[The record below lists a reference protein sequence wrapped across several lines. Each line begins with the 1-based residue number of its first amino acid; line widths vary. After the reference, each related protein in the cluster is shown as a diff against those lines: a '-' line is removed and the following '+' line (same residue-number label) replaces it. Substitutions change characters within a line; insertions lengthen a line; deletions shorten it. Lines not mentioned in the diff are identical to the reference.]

1 LSNTEIER
9 VNKTAL
15 VAALLSLGTLALG
28 ACGETADETAVEAPE
43 GIAGLTVT
51 NARLVLPA
59 VAGNPAAVY
68 FDLAYDGDRAIALN
82 RIDVQG
88 AESAEFH
95 EYGEW
100 AGQRQMQPM
109 MALPLKKGEKYA
121 FEPGGRHGM
130 AMKLSPEV
138 AEGGTVEVTVTVSGG
153 DKQSFPAEVRAAGS
167 ER

>member
-1 LSNTEIER
+1 MRKS
-9 VNKTAL
+9 VFAAAAL
-15 VAALLSLGTLALG
+15 VLGTYGLA
-28 ACGETADETAVEAPE
+28 ACGETAEQPAAEAPE
-43 GIAGLTVT
+43 GIAGMTVT

-68 FDLAYDGDRAIALN
+68 FDLAYDGDRSFALN
-82 RIDVQG
+82 RVDVEG

-95 EYGEW
+95 DYSEW
-100 AGQRQMQPM
+100 SGKMQMMPM
-109 MALPLKKGEKYA
+109 LPLPLKKGDKVA
-121 FEPGGRHGM
+121 FAPGGKHVM

-138 AEGGTVEVTVTVSGG
+138 TEGGTVEVTITVSGG

>member
-1 LSNTEIER
+1 MRKS
-9 VNKTAL
+9 VFAAAAL
-15 VAALLSLGTLALG
+15 VLGTYGLV
-28 ACGETADETAVEAPE
+28 ACGETAEQPAAEAPE
-43 GIAGLTVT
+43 GIAGMAVT

-68 FDLAYDGDRAIALN
+68 FDLAYDGDRSFALN
-82 RIDVQG
+82 RVDVEG

-95 EYGEW
+95 DYSEW
-100 AGQRQMQPM
+100 SGKMQMMPM
-109 MALPLKKGEKYA
+109 LPLPLKKGDKVEFA
-121 FEPGGRHGM
+121 PGGKHVM

-138 AEGGTVEVTVTVSGG
+138 TEGGTVEVTITVSGG

>member
-1 LSNTEIER
+1 MRKPVFL
-9 VNKTAL
+9 A
-15 VAALLSLGTLALG
+15 AALAIGTLGLAG
-28 ACGETADETAVEAPE
+28 CGETAEQPAAEAPE
-43 GIAGLTVT
+43 GIPGMAIT

-68 FDLAYDGDRAIALN
+68 FDFAYDGDRSFALS
-82 RIDVQG
+82 RVDVEG

-95 EYGEW
+95 DYTEW
-100 AGQRQMQPM
+100 SGKMQMMPM
-109 MALPLKKGEKYA
+109 LPLPVKKGDKVA
-121 FEPGGRHGM
+121 FAPGGKHVM

-138 AEGGTVEVTVTVSGG
+138 KEGGTVEVTITVSGG

>member
-1 LSNTEIER
+1 MHQVKQSIL
-9 VNKTAL
+9 A
-15 VAALLSLGTLALG
+15 AALISVGALALS
-28 ACGETADETAVEAPE
+28 ACGQNADEAQTAATQ
-43 GIAGLTVT
+43 GIAGMTVT

-68 FDLAYDGDRAIALN
+68 FDLAYDGDKAIALS
-82 RIDVQG
+82 RVKVAG

-100 AGQRQMQPM
+100 AGKMQMQPM
-109 MALPLKKGEKYA
+109 LPLPLKKGDKHSFAPGEK
-121 FEPGGRHGM
+121 HVM

-138 AEGGTVEVTVTVSGG
+138 TAGGKADVTVSVSGG
-153 DKQSFPAEVRAAGS
+153 ASQTFAAEVRAAGS